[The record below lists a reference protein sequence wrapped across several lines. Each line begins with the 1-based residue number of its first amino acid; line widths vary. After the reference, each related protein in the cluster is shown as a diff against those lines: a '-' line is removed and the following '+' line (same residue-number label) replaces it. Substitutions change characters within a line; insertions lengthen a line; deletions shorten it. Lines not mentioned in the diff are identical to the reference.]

1 MERDDK
7 KTILKS
13 STAKTC
19 LGFLF
24 LAIGCLIYLLF
35 RSKTLYIYVWC
46 KALGLSTFVDVFREN
61 VQNWNV
67 SNFVR
72 FSLPDGFYC
81 AAYILMIDAIWH
93 DDNRKVKY
101 FLLSLVPIITIV
113 SEILQFYGVV
123 RGTFDV
129 MDLLCYLI
137 PPIAYIIIT
146 FITLSIIFLK
156 TKQL

>member
-13 STAKTC
+13 STAKAC
-19 LGFLF
+19 LGFLL
-24 LAIGCLIYLLF
+24 LAAGCMIYLLF

-46 KALGLSTFVDVFREN
+46 KALGLSTFVDAFREH

-67 SNFVR
+67 SDFVR

-101 FLLSLVPIITIV
+101 ILLSLVPIITVV
-113 SEILQFYGVV
+113 SEILQLYGVV
-123 RGTFDV
+123 RGTFDLK
-129 MDLLCYLI
+129 DLLCYLI
-137 PPIAYIIIT
+137 PPLAYIMIT
-146 FITLSIIFLK
+146 FINNFK
-156 TKQL
+156 YNY